1 MRGETDGLLEKFG
14 VYWTYHMYLID
25 SGNPYCDRI
34 VGTFR
39 RECLDHMIILNEKH
53 LRSVLKEYSEYYNRI
68 RPHLSLNRNFPIP
81 RIIEKIENNDIT
93 SSEILGGLHHSYSRA
108 V

>member
-1 MRGETDGLLEKFG
+1 MA
-14 VYWTYHMYLID
+14 
-25 SGNPYCDRI
+25 NPYCERI

-68 RPHLSLNRNFPIP
+68 RPHLSLNRNSPIP
-81 RIIEKIENNDIT
+81 RIIEKIENGDVT
-93 SSEILGGLHHSYSRA
+93 STEILGGLHHSYSRA
-108 V
+108 A